1 MSSEYSEKS
10 CLKNYGGKCL
20 RKRFNTSLGP
30 NTDTNTHT
38 KDSVAWR
45 GTQLGWDEMRASPA
59 LVMKMA
65 GRGHSQGSLLGA
77 SEKRS
82 NYKLRWTEAL
92 RKQMSAIPWIID
104 AKVLVILI
112 DPDSLRPKG
121 TL

>member
-1 MSSEYSEKS
+1 
-10 CLKNYGGKCL
+10 
-20 RKRFNTSLGP
+20 
-30 NTDTNTHT
+30 
-38 KDSVAWR
+38 
-45 GTQLGWDEMRASPA
+45 MRVSPA

-65 GRGHSQGSLLGA
+65 GRGRSQGSLLGA

-112 DPDSLRPKG
+112 DPDSLRPKS
-121 TL
+121 